1 MKHEKMPQENTITT
15 HKKLKLKK
23 HTKQYAILYFS

>member
-15 HKKLKLKK
+15 HKKLKLEKTHK
-23 HTKQYAILYFS
+23 TICYTVL